1 MTTTHERTDAVKN
14 LRDAAYD
21 AVVSLVG
28 ARGQRVLIDRHIIER
43 MQRALRH
50 YPTDQDLL
58 QATKKCPDVFK

>member
-1 MTTTHERTDAVKN
+1 MTIPVERTNAVKN

-28 ARGQRVLIDRHIIER
+28 SRGQRILIDKNIIER

-50 YPTDQDLL
+50 YPSDSDLNDT
-58 QATKKCPDVFK
+58 AKECPRLWK